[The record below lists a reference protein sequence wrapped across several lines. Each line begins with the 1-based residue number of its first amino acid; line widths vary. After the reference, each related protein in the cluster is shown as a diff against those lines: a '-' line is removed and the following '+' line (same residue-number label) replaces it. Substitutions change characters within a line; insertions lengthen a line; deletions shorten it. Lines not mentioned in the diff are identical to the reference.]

1 MDFGLTDEQRALD
14 ASVRDYLR
22 DRFDLA
28 AVRKVYDD
36 AEGDGHSRELWSA
49 FAEYGWL
56 AVTVPEEHD
65 GLGLGILDAQVVA
78 RALGAGAV
86 PGPWLPTVLAT
97 EAIRLAG
104 SAEQQAAWLPK
115 LAAGEVVGTVS
126 LEPPAAGALRRVEY
140 GAVADLL
147 VVATEDGGLGL
158 AELSGATRTPAP
170 QYDFTTRLAA
180 VDLAGVTVEPLP
192 GADTATVA
200 DLHRR
205 AAVLAAADLVGT
217 SREALTRTVAYDKE
231 RVQFGKPVGS
241 FQALKHSM
249 ADLHVGVTMAEHAV
263 LYAAFA
269 IDKALTDNPR
279 DDMELACAVAK
290 AKASDV
296 AKQTT
301 SAMIQYHGGIGF
313 TWEHDSHF
321 YFKRAKRLAA
331 SYGDLAQ
338 SREKIAALTF
348 AA

>member
-14 ASVRDYLR
+14 ASVRNYLR
-22 DRFDLA
+22 DRFDLT
-28 AVRKVYDD
+28 AVRAVYDD
-36 AEGDGHSRELWSA
+36 GEGDGHPRELWSS

-65 GLGLGILDAQVVA
+65 GLGLGIFDAQVVA

-104 SAEQQAAWLPK
+104 SPEQQTAWLPK
-115 LAAGEVVGTVS
+115 LAAGEAVGTVA
-126 LEPPAAGALRRVEY
+126 LDPPSSGSLRRVEY
-140 GAVADLL
+140 GAVADVL
-147 VVATEDGGLGL
+147 VVADENGGLGL
-158 AELSGATRTPAP
+158 VDLGSAKRRQVE
-170 QYDFTTRLAA
+170 QYDRTTRLAS
-180 VDLAGVTVEPLP
+180 VDLTGETVEPLP
-192 GADTATVA
+192 GATPDVVA
-200 DLHRR
+200 DLLRR
-205 AAVLAAADLVGT
+205 AAVLAAADLVGVA
-217 SREALTRTVAYDKE
+217 REALTRTVAYDKE

-263 LYAAFA
+263 KYAAFA
-269 IDKALTDNPR
+269 IDTQRPDV
-279 DDMELACAVAK
+279 ELAAAVSK

-301 SAMIQYHGGIGF
+301 AAMIQYHGGIGF
-313 TWEHDSHF
+313 TWEHAAHF

-338 SREKIAALTF
+338 SRERIASLTF
-348 AA
+348 A